1 MEFRPCID
9 IHNGKVKQIV
19 GGSLADQGNQA
30 KENYVSEYDAKYYA
44 NLYHSLGISGGH
56 VILLNAKDSE
66 FYEATKAQALAA
78 LSEWPGGLQVGG
90 GITPD
95 NAKEFLDA
103 GASYVVVTSY
113 LIEDKKISF
122 NRLKK
127 LAEAVGKEHLVL
139 DLSCIRGE
147 KPGEYFV
154 VTNRWQDVTDSR
166 MTPEL
171 LKQLSE
177 YCDEFLIHAV
187 DVEGKGQGI
196 DGELVKLLGEYE
208 GCPVTYAGGVHNEED
223 LHLIKTLGKNK
234 VNVTIG
240 SALDLFGGK
249 LVFEEVL
256 QYIREQKI
264 QKKNQSWIGSFS
276 NHLTNIANS
285 K

>member
-19 GGSLADQGNQA
+19 GGSLADKGNQA
-30 KENYVSEYDAKYYA
+30 EENFVSEYDAPYYA
-44 NLYHSLGISGGH
+44 RLYKRMGIKGGH

-66 FYEATKAQALAA
+66 YYEATKAQALAA

-90 GITPD
+90 GINPD
-95 NAKEFLDA
+95 NAGEFLAA
-103 GASYVVVTSY
+103 GASHVVVTSY

-122 NRLKK
+122 DRLRK

-139 DLSCIRGE
+139 DMSCIRGSN
-147 KPGEYFV
+147 PGEYYV
-154 VTNRWQDVTDSR
+154 VANRWQDVTDSK
-166 MTPEL
+166 MTVEL
-171 LKQLSE
+171 LEKLSE

-196 DGELVKLLGEYE
+196 DTKLVQILGEYE
-208 GCPVTYAGGVHNEED
+208 GRPVTYAGGVHSEED
-223 LHLIKTLGKNK
+223 LRLIKEYGNNR

-240 SALDLFGGK
+240 SALDLFGGR

-256 QYIREQKI
+256 DYIR
-264 QKKNQSWIGSFS
+264 S
-276 NHLTNIANS
+276 
-285 K
+285 

>member
-9 IHNGKVKQIV
+9 IHNGKVKQII
-19 GGSLADQGNQA
+19 GGSLADKGDQA
-30 KENYVSEYDAKYYA
+30 TENYVSEYDGAYYA
-44 NLYHSLGISGGH
+44 DLYRSLGISGGH

-66 FYEATKAQALAA
+66 YYEATKAQALSA
-78 LSEWPGGLQVGG
+78 LKEWPGGLQVGG

-103 GASYVVVTSY
+103 GASHVVVTSY

-122 NRLKK
+122 DRLSK
-127 LAEAVGKEHLVL
+127 LADAVGKEHLVL
-139 DLSCIRGE
+139 DLSCIKGE
-147 KPGEYFV
+147 TEGEYLV
-154 VTNRWQDVTDSR
+154 VANRWQDVTDSR

-171 LKQLSE
+171 LEQLSD

-208 GCPVTYAGGVHNEED
+208 GLPVTYAGGVHSKED
-223 LHLIKTLGKNK
+223 LRLIKTLGNDR

-240 SALDLFGGK
+240 SALDLFGGN

-256 QYIREQKI
+256 EMCN
-264 QKKNQSWIGSFS
+264 KKR
-276 NHLTNIANS
+276 TNR
-285 K
+285 